1 MKKESLF
8 QAQMIS
14 TTDHHHHLN
23 LIIKNH
29 TIKIHFQSPN
39 LFADATKPQ
48 KHLFLYVF

>member
-14 TTDHHHHLN
+14 TTDHHHLN
-23 LIIKNH
+23 LIINH